1 MDEVLKAEI
10 YELLNETDCT
20 KVSFEEIVSLLEERL
35 QANLQENKAHICDLV
50 CEVTS
55 ISKLLEKERTADE
68 AESEQMKA
76 TGV

>member
-1 MDEVLKAEI
+1 MCGALKCVCVAI
-10 YELLNETDCT
+10 HA
-20 KVSFEEIVSLLEERL
+20 EERL